1 LRTLEG
7 RPAAASGC
15 LRRALPAQRAIA
27 AAGALAAFLG
37 ATRGTQDAVA
47 NGDTRT
53 LSIFHTHT
61 KESASITFKRGG
73 YYDQA
78 ALEKLNWLLRDWR
91 TDQPTRMDPRLF
103 DIVWEVYRSVGA
115 GEPVH
120 VVSAY
125 RAPETN
131 AMLRRRSRA
140 VSEFSQH
147 MAGKALDFYL
157 PDVDMARVRAAG
169 MRLQGGGVGFYPN
182 SAHSF
187 VHLDAGSVRAWPR
200 MTRGQLMALFPDGK
214 TVHLPTDNKPLA
226 RYEEARAEILS
237 KGGAVAGTAYA
248 SAEDSG
254 GRRSLWATLF
264 GGGDEDEEFYGT
276 RGGRGGRARAAQETA
291 AYVPANG
298 DDGGTRGVLAY
309 AAPEPA
315 RRRSAPQPAET
326 PAAAQTAA
334 IGPKDVAPDEAAPAV
349 SPALAAV
356 PLPPKRPD
364 DFMDVATALAFAPLP
379 PARPVALAS
388 AGMIALP
395 TRTDAGPAPGF
406 AKALPEAPRPALS
419 SDERAQLRALFAAV
433 SSGSAPEARVKVAT
447 ARARQQADAPGGLV
461 AAPSAGLA
469 LGFSGRPAELS
480 GNRFTGPAVKPLPVL
495 R

>member
-1 LRTLEG
+1 M
-7 RPAAASGC
+7 
-15 LRRALPAQRAIA
+15 RRAPAPRRAV
-27 AAGALAAFLG
+27 LG
-37 ATRGTQDAVA
+37 AVAVAALLCGTRATQDAVA

-53 LSIFHTHT
+53 ISIYHTHT
-61 KESASITFKRGG
+61 KENASITFKRNG
-73 YYDQA
+73 YYDQS

-91 TDQPTRMDPRLF
+91 TDQPTRMEPRLF

-115 GEPVH
+115 SEPVH

-157 PDVDMARVRAAG
+157 PDVDMARVRAIG
-169 MRLQGGGVGFYPN
+169 MRLQHGGVGFYPN

-226 RYEEARAEILS
+226 RYEEARAEILA
-237 KGGAVAGTAYA
+237 KGGAVAGMAYA

-264 GGGDEDEEFYGT
+264 GGGDEDEDFYGT
-276 RGGRGGRARAAQETA
+276 RGGRGGRSRAAQEA
-291 AYVPANG
+291 APYVPSSSG
-298 DDGGTRGVLAY
+298 DDAGTRGVLAF
-309 AAPEPA
+309 AAPEPSRGLA
-315 RRRSAPQPAET
+315 RRPPAPAPAEA
-326 PAAAQTAA
+326 AAAQTAA
-334 IGPKDVAPDEAAPAV
+334 IAPKEAAPAEDAV
-349 SPALAAV
+349 SLLASV
-356 PLPPKRPD
+356 PLPPKRPG
-364 DFMDVATALAFAPLP
+364 DVLDIAALAFMPMP
-379 PARPVALAS
+379 PARPIELAS
-388 AGMIALP
+388 AMIGLP
-395 TRTDAGPAPGF
+395 TRSDATAGVFSAG
-406 AKALPEAPRPALS
+406 ALPETPPARRTS
-419 SDERAQLRALFAAV
+419 EERIHLRALFATVA
-433 SSGSAPEARVKVAT
+433 SGAAPGPRVKIAT
-447 ARARQQADAPGGLV
+447 ARAKPQADASSEGLV
-461 AAPSAGLA
+461 SAPSAGLA
-469 LGFSGRPAELS
+469 LGFSGKPADVP
-480 GNRFTGPAVKPLPVL
+480 GNRFTGPAVKALPVV